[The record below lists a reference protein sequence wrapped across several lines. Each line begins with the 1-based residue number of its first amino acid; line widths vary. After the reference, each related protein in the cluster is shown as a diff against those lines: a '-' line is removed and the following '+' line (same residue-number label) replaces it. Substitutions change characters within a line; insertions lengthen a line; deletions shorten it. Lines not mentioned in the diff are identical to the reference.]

1 MEKSNHKE
9 RTYLLF
15 RDIKENMLFG
25 NVDHGVSDL
34 YRQCVSG

>member
-15 RDIKENMLFG
+15 RDIKENMLSG
-25 NVDHGVSDL
+25 NVDHGVPDI
-34 YRQCVSG
+34 YRQGVSG